1 MKVTIDGKKRVF
13 QQAKENNLRSL
24 LEIIYEEI
32 RKDGRMVHRIS
43 IDGEE
48 ISPERE
54 EALGS
59 TEITEF
65 KKLEIGTSSRQE
77 VAKESIRDALA
88 FIDYLVGQLREV
100 VNGIRNQDGK
110 PTGEM
115 LMTSLQDLSDF
126 VELFSSI
133 KQTSSVDPRDI
144 IVDGKR
150 VDDLETLMLS
160 AIKETVSTD
169 QGEGVDHTINSIEMI
184 LIPVLGLFRKCII
197 EIDRLMDTVG

>member
-1 MKVTIDGKKRVF
+1 MKITIDGKKRVF
-13 QQAKENNLRSL
+13 KQAKENNLRAL
-24 LEIIYEEI
+24 LDIIYEEI
-32 RKDGRMVHRIS
+32 RKDGRMVQRIS

-48 ISPERE
+48 ISPEKE
-54 EALGS
+54 EVLGS

-100 VNGIRNQDGK
+100 VKGLRKKEGG
-110 PTGEM
+110 PTWEM
-115 LMTSLQDLSDF
+115 LMASLQDLSDF

-197 EIDRLMDTVG
+197 EIDRLMDTEG

>member
-59 TEITEF
+59 TEIIEF

>member
-1 MKVTIDGKKRVF
+1 MIITIDGKKRVF
-13 QQAKENNLRSL
+13 KRAKENNLRAL

-48 ISPERE
+48 ISPEKE
-54 EALGS
+54 EELGS

-88 FIDYLVGQLREV
+88 FIDYLVGQLRGV
-100 VNGIRNQDGK
+100 VNGLRKKEGE
-110 PTGEM
+110 PTGGM
-115 LMTSLQDLSDF
+115 LMASLQDLSDF

-169 QGEGVDHTINSIEMI
+169 QGEGDDHTINSIEMI

-197 EIDRLMDTVG
+197 EIDRLMDTEG

>member
-32 RKDGRMVHRIS
+32 RKDGRMVQRIS

>member
-1 MKVTIDGKKRVF
+1 MKVTIDGKKRDF

-88 FIDYLVGQLREV
+88 FVDYLVGQLREV